1 MTLGE
6 KISRERKTLNYTQE
20 QLAEILGVSRQSIS
34 KYESDIAYPETDK
47 LIKLGKLF
55 ECSMDYLLV
64 DDITDR
70 NGHRDGTSDGN
81 RGDNAYNAD
90 SFKKGA
96 EEALDNVRSFVTRQ
110 FRERKSEKMLCGMP
124 LYHIGK
130 DARGFFAVGYK
141 ARGVFAIGLRAR
153 GIVSLGLLSMGLL
166 SFGLLSIGLVA
177 LGCLS
182 LGLISIGTIAL
193 GLFAAGAVAVG
204 VVSFGALA
212 IGCFASGAG
221 AIGQYIAVGDY
232 ASGMIAIGL
241 NDNSVVDG
249 SVKEIVGGV
258 SKVPALYVRD
268 WLNGNVPWY
277 LGWAKEI
284 FKLYLGI

>member
-6 KISRERKTLNYTQE
+6 KISRERKALNYTQE

-70 NGHRDGTSDGN
+70 NGHRDGSSDVDSESSIREKADKVLN
-81 RGDNAYNAD
+81 NACD
-90 SFKKGA
+90 
-96 EEALDNVRSFVTRQ
+96 FVVRQ

-130 DARGFFAVGYK
+130 DARGFFAIGYK
-141 ARGVFAIGLRAR
+141 ARGVVAIGLRAR
-153 GIVSLGLLSMGLL
+153 GIVSLGLLSIGLL
-166 SFGLLSIGLVA
+166 SFGLLSIGLIA
-177 LGCLS
+177 LGCLAI
-182 LGLISIGTIAL
+182 GLLSVGTIAL

-204 VVSFGALA
+204 IVSFGALA

-232 ASGMIAIGL
+232 ARGMIAIGL

-249 SVKEIVGGV
+249 SIKEIVGGV